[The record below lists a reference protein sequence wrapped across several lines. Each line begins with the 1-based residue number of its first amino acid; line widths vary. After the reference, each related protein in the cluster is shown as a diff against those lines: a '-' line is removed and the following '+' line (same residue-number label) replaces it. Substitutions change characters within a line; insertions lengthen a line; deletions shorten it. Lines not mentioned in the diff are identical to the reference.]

1 MDQWELTKYVV
12 GAKANPPKKLS
23 NAVKNG
29 KVMATNIVNP
39 ARTYI
44 QLHHISLVFR
54 PSEFRLKTFIQSSD
68 GRAIY
73 RHRHS
78 GQ

>member
-44 QLHHISLVFR
+44 
-54 PSEFRLKTFIQSSD
+54 
-68 GRAIY
+68 
-73 RHRHS
+73 HS
-78 GQ
+78 CITSV